1 MSSVTGGT
9 GEVDAEVRAGGG
21 VVTRRGPGDSVD
33 MLLVHRPRYD
43 DWTFP
48 KGKVDPGE
56 GDDAAALREVEEET
70 GLPCRLGPELACSR
84 YEDRK
89 GRTKLVRYWLM
100 VPDGPAHES
109 LAATTGEVDRT
120 AWLGMEEALAALT
133 YDRDRDV
140 LRSAAAA
147 LEGQAPA

>member
-1 MSSVTGGT
+1 VVARRRPGGT
-9 GEVDAEVRAGGG
+9 VE
-21 VVTRRGPGDSVD
+21 

-48 KGKVDPGE
+48 KGKVDAGE

-70 GLPCRLGPELACSR
+70 GLPCRLGQELACSR

-89 GRTKLVRYWLM
+89 GRSKLVRYWLM
-100 VPDGPAHES
+100 APDGPAHES
-109 LAATTGEVDRT
+109 LAATTGEVDKT
-120 AWLGMEEALAALT
+120 EWLGMEEALAALT